1 MTHRTEQVM
10 INKLGANIQVLC
22 LLRSKTGL
30 TKLLFYQEIVSE
42 AVYYLII
49 DALE

>member
-1 MTHRTEQVM
+1 M

-22 LLRSKTGL
+22 LLRSEKAL

-49 DALE
+49 DALK

>member
-1 MTHRTEQVM
+1 M
-10 INKLGANIQVLC
+10 INKFGANTG
-22 LLRSKTGL
+22 SMFAAFKKGL

-49 DALE
+49 DALK